1 MIGRAAATG
10 SSLRGRGDARAVQ
23 RPHDMRSRLAPYAA
37 LLALAVAGAAACN
50 DSPTAPDPARAAT
63 QAADRFD
70 RLADSLTSAGSY
82 DDADF
87 AQAMADL
94 IRSVGRVDNV
104 VVKVDGRSVTHT
116 TLAIEALVPSSAC
129 DNSTDPAYCREL
141 NPPFSQVVF
150 GWTGTDLREGFMA
163 YSEQS
168 GTASAAY
175 DGGATLPPAF
185 VTYTQRDVNASDI
198 DLFGAPA
205 RSWYSDGGTVTMPLG
220 VRGASCELPP
230 GTEPG
235 ASYTCH
241 KASFSPAFDVTASE
255 YTEAGT
261 STRHITMAAQRA
273 DGVSVEVTEVFD
285 NGPFTVARAARRRT
299 ATPEVRALVRRVA
312 PVFLRRAPASR

>member
-1 MIGRAAATG
+1 MTGRAAATG
-10 SSLRGRGDARAVQ
+10 SCLRSRGDARAVQ
-23 RPHDMRSRLAPYAA
+23 RPHAMRSRLASYAA
-37 LLALAVAGAAACN
+37 LLALAAAGAAACN

-70 RLADSLTSAGSY
+70 RLADSLTNAGSY
-82 DDADF
+82 YDADF

-116 TLAIEALVPSSAC
+116 TLAIETLVPASAC
-129 DNSTDPAYCREL
+129 DNSTDPAYCRQL
-141 NPPFSQVVF
+141 NPPFSQIVF
-150 GWTGTDLREGFMA
+150 GWTGTDLREGFMV

-175 DGGATLPPAF
+175 EGGATFPSAV
-185 VTYTQRDVNASDI
+185 VTYTQRDVNGSDV

-220 VRGASCELPP
+220 VRGVTCELPP
-230 GTEPG
+230 GVEPG
-235 ASYTCH
+235 SSYTCH
-241 KASFSPAFDVTASE
+241 KASFSPSFDVTASE
-255 YTEAGT
+255 YTDAGT

-273 DGVSVEVTEVFD
+273 DGVSVDVTEVLDDGSFE
-285 NGPFTVARAARRRT
+285 VARAARRRT
-299 ATPEVRALVRRVA
+299 ATPVMRALVRRVA